1 MSAHALVTGTLYRD
15 PIMGTSKTG
24 KAFVAARWALARVRL
39 PMEHSAQTRR
49 RKAGQ
54 KRPDDDHCNQFTE
67 HGPLPPTYPSG
78 AYACL

>member
-15 PIMGTSKTG
+15 PIMRTSKTG

-54 KRPDDDHCNQFTE
+54 GIFVRRMVSKP
-67 HGPLPPTYPSG
+67 
-78 AYACL
+78 